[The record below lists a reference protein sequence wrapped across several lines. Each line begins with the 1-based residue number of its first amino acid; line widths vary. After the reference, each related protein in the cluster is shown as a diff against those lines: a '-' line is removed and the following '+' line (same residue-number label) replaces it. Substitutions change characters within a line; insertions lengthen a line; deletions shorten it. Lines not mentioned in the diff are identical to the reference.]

1 MDGLNYGAVGNG
13 RTAAIISA
21 KGNIEWF
28 CLPDFDSPSV
38 FGKILDKDKGGS
50 LDIIVSSDYTISQK
64 YTTHTNVLETTF
76 CSLEYGSFEVVD
88 FMPRYRAGDST
99 DYYTPAELYRLI
111 KLKNGHPKFKIGYN
125 PKLNYANGNIVH
137 KKGPEYIKSCLDG
150 NLENTIYLYS
160 SLNFDSILN
169 NEEIELIQ
177 DEFLLVS
184 YNQKVIKVDI
194 ERVYLEYERTKL
206 YWMNWSNRSK
216 KFTLFNN
223 DIERS
228 MLVLKLMSYQHTGAV
243 LAALTTSIPETIG
256 GVRNWDYRYCW
267 LRDASMS
274 VEMLILVGHRGAAKR
289 FMRFITNMLRSK
301 SDKFQIMYGIRYER
315 DIKETELKYLD
326 GYKGSKPVRIGNAAY
341 YQQQNDTYGYLMNVI
356 YQYYLYFRG
365 TLDEIED
372 MFEVVKHIGRI
383 VIKEWRNPDNGIW
396 EIRNKKEHFV
406 FSKVMCWVALDRA
419 AKISDML
426 NRKDYAERYNNEAK
440 LIKEDV
446 LTNGWKE
453 EIQSFSQTYSNLDLD
468 SSLLLMEKYGFI
480 SPKNPLYKKTVNAI
494 YNKLCYKGLMFRY
507 NNHDD
512 FGIPTSSFTI
522 CTFWMVRGLY
532 VTGRKK
538 EALEMFKR
546 MLTYSNHVKLFS
558 EDLDFNT
565 KEQMGNFPQ
574 AYSHLALIDTALLFS
589 KEVKL
594 SKFIRP

>member
-1 MDGLNYGAVGNG
+1 MNDLNYGAVGNG
-13 RTAAIISA
+13 RTAALISA

-38 FGKILDKDKGGS
+38 FGKILDKKKGGS
-50 LDIIVSSDYTISQK
+50 LDIIVSPEYTISQQ
-64 YTTHTNVLETTF
+64 YIAHTNVLET
-76 CSLEYGSFEVVD
+76 SFSSPKGDSFDVLD
-88 FMPRYRAGDST
+88 FMPRYRTGDER
-99 DYYTPAELYRLI
+99 DYYIPAELYRLI
-111 KLKNGHPKFKIGYN
+111 KLRNGHPKFKVVYD

-137 KKGPEYIKSCLDG
+137 KGGPEYVKSCLEG

-160 SLNFDSILN
+160 SLCFESILN
-169 NEEIELIQ
+169 REEIELTK

-216 KFTLFNN
+216 KFTMFNN

-228 MLVLKLMSYQHTGAV
+228 MLVLKLMSYQRTGAV
-243 LAALTTSIPETIG
+243 LASLTTSIPETIG

-274 VEMLILVGHRGAAKR
+274 IEMLIQVGHSGAAQR
-289 FMRFITNMLRSK
+289 FMRFITNILRSK
-301 SDKFQIMYGIRYER
+301 SDQFQIMYGIRYER
-315 DIKETELKYLD
+315 DIKETELNYLD

-426 NRKDYAERYNNEAK
+426 NQECYAERYKNEAK

-446 LTNGWKE
+446 LKNGWKE
-453 EIQSFSQTYSNLDLD
+453 EIQSFSQSYSNLDLD

-480 SPKNPLYKKTVNAI
+480 SPDDPKYQKTVNAI
-494 YNKLCYKGLMFRY
+494 YDKLCYKGLMFRY

-512 FGIPTSSFTI
+512 FGIPTSAFTI

-532 VTGRKK
+532 VTGRKD

-546 MLTYSNHVKLFS
+546 MLTYSNHVRLFS

-594 SKFIRP
+594 SRFIRP